1 MTNWLIGHHKRFRA
15 AVSENSISNLI
26 SFYGT
31 SDIGW
36 YFTPEEIGAEPWDAP
51 ARYLHLS
58 PLSSAD
64 RIDVPLLLLN
74 CLEDWRCPI
83 EQAEQLYAALKR
95 RGRTVEMVCFPGES
109 HVMLSNGRP
118 RSRLVRRQHLLR
130 WFATYLK

>member
-1 MTNWLIGHHKRFRA
+1 MPVLQLRHAPA
-15 AVSENSISNLI
+15 AVSENSISNLV

-36 YFTPEEIGAEPWDAP
+36 YFTPEEIGAQPMDDP

-95 RGRTVEMVCFPGES
+95 RGRIVEMVCFPGES
-109 HVMLSNGRP
+109 HVMLANGRP
-118 RSRLVRRQHLLR
+118 RSRLVRRRHLLR
-130 WFATYLK
+130 WFATYLTL